1 MARDVFCPTGTWIR
15 DARNS
20 FLGWGLTGVI
30 AAGMVV
36 SQLWPPQVRGI
47 DLWDA
52 RITVFT
58 SLLTCTLFVAMSWSA
73 TSLGLHQRCYVFA
86 IGQGFTSWAFCS
98 LLEELGRAIFGWDLQ
113 LVIFVQIRMIV
124 YLAVLIYWMVVFWL
138 PEKERAPL
146 SPEMRAYLAALH
158 EQVQHDL
165 ERVDG
170 LHL

>member
-1 MARDVFCPTGTWIR
+1 M
-15 DARNS
+15 
-20 FLGWGLTGVI
+20 I